1 MSDQRTTD
9 PSIDVSAE
17 IDLNSPEFQD
27 YEGAVFPDATGYDL
41 SRLWSPA
48 SLRGLAATGVALVLI
63 SAPGASPKLLALVV
77 AVVLVAWSIGGTID
91 LAKGGE
97 RTFFSTMRVILAV
110 GIAITVVV
118 WPRIT
123 VAALGRLVGVALIVA
138 GGASLYKAY
147 RDRNGRSIVESGIG
161 GLLYVALGVSL
172 VISPATLIRFALLG
186 LAVYWFIAGVLT
198 VVTNV
203 RADDEEIRPTE
214 TWRSFLKW
222 VALRPNTVEDRQ
234 QLYSK
239 IFYEGSEGPRRL
251 SRFFALMSFASAI
264 AFFGIVADSTA
275 VVIGAMLVAPLMVP
289 LMGTSLAMVMG
300 WPRRVT
306 ITGLVA
312 LSGIALVIG
321 LSILFGWALGVE
333 ISPETNTQVASR
345 IQPTLVDLMI
355 AIAAGGAGA
364 FAMSRP
370 DVSDSLPGVA
380 VAIALVPPLAVV
392 GLMIS
397 QNDWSAA
404 MGAMLLFTTNLVAIL
419 LVGALVF
426 VMTGVVPMFQLT
438 QNKKRVQLSLGMASI
453 LAVAVVAVLGT
464 NTEAFYVQI
473 AGTNSAKQAVATWLD
488 GSDMTA
494 VAVTVDTSELVVI
507 VTGPEEPP
515 PIEELASLAE
525 KDLGESI
532 DVKVNWIPRTTYELT
547 TND

>member
-321 LSILFGWALGVE
+321 LSILFGWALGVSAGPSE
-333 ISPETNTQVASR
+333 SRSHLKPTHRSPRGS
-345 IQPTLVDLMI
+345 
-355 AIAAGGAGA
+355 
-364 FAMSRP
+364 SRP
-370 DVSDSLPGVA
+370 LS
-380 VAIALVPPLAVV
+380 
-392 GLMIS
+392 IS
-397 QNDWSAA
+397 
-404 MGAMLLFTTNLVAIL
+404 
-419 LVGALVF
+419 
-426 VMTGVVPMFQLT
+426 
-438 QNKKRVQLSLGMASI
+438 
-453 LAVAVVAVLGT
+453 
-464 NTEAFYVQI
+464 
-473 AGTNSAKQAVATWLD
+473 
-488 GSDMTA
+488 
-494 VAVTVDTSELVVI
+494 
-507 VTGPEEPP
+507 
-515 PIEELASLAE
+515 
-525 KDLGESI
+525 
-532 DVKVNWIPRTTYELT
+532 
-547 TND
+547 

>member
-1 MSDQRTTD
+1 MMVDLPAPVGPQMSMD
-9 PSIDVSAE
+9 
-17 IDLNSPEFQD
+17 
-27 YEGAVFPDATGYDL
+27 
-41 SRLWSPA
+41 SPA